1 VLRRAAKDQY
11 EYSCEDLHA
20 VSIHVGNAGRSG
32 TLGLI
37 YLRGCR
43 GRKRPYPVLYEFH
56 WNRKFTYFP
65 LPRPM
70 YVGVDKDVPSSAVAK
85 WNPSGMSN
93 LGISEDE
100 WEFQGWAVFFS

>member
-1 VLRRAAKDQY
+1 
-11 EYSCEDLHA
+11 
-20 VSIHVGNAGRSG
+20 
-32 TLGLI
+32 
-37 YLRGCR
+37 
-43 GRKRPYPVLYEFH
+43 
-56 WNRKFTYFP
+56 
-65 LPRPM
+65 M